1 MVEFLKRENAPD
13 LAYLYHE
20 GSSDLPPV
28 IFLGGF
34 RSDMEGTKALYLEE
48 QCRARQQSYLRF
60 DYSGHGQSGGNFEDH
75 CISDWAE
82 DASAVLK
89 AKIDRPAILVGS
101 SMGGWISLLLA
112 PRHPKHVQALIGLAA
127 APDFTVWMEEKMTDE
142 QRRAL
147 ETKGEFLLEND
158 YGDPY
163 VITKHLID
171 DGRNNLLLD
180 KPIEIEVSVRL
191 IQGKQDADVPWQT
204 AERIKEKIKGQDTKI
219 IYIEDADHRLSSP
232 EQLAILGKT
241 LAEVNELN

>member
-13 LAYLYHE
+13 LAYVYHE

-28 IFLGGF
+28 MFLGGF

-48 QCRARQQSYLRF
+48 QCCARGQSYLRF
-60 DYSGHGQSGGNFEDH
+60 DYSGHGQSEGDFENH
-75 CISDWAE
+75 FISDWAR
-82 DASAVLK
+82 DAYAVLT

-112 PRHPKHVQALIGLAA
+112 TRHPKHVRALIGLAA
-127 APDFTVWMEEKMTDE
+127 APDFTLWMEEKMTDE
-142 QRRAL
+142 QKQAL
-147 ETKGEFLLEND
+147 ENKGEFLLENN

-163 VITKHLID
+163 VITKRLID

-180 KPIEIEVSVRL
+180 KSIEIEVPVRL
-191 IQGKQDADVPWQT
+191 IQGKQDADVPWQI
-204 AERIKEKIKGQDTKI
+204 AERIKDKIKGQDTKI

-232 EQLAILGKT
+232 EQLAILGET
-241 LAEVNELN
+241 LAEMNELN